1 MNKHYV
7 CVIANNDKSI
17 HIDVVP
23 ESSEIKVNLDP
34 IQTKSDSK
42 LVFYEEYQDKLS
54 ADERKHEIDSW
65 MKLRIKKVVD
75 IYNPQW
81 EDWSNRISFNHSTI
95 Q

>member
-7 CVIANNDKSI
+7 CVIASNDKSI
-17 HIDVVP
+17 HVDVIH
-23 ESSEIKVNLDP
+23 ESSEIKIKLNPYEGECHD
-34 IQTKSDSK
+34 K
-42 LVFYEEYQDKLS
+42 LVFYEEYKDKLS

-81 EDWSNRISFNHSTI
+81 EDWSNRISLNHSTM
-95 Q
+95 

>member
-7 CVIANNDKSI
+7 CVIASNDKSI
-17 HIDVVP
+17 HIDVIH
-23 ESSEIKVNLDP
+23 ESSEIKIKLNTPED
-34 IQTKSDSK
+34 KFHEK
-42 LVFYEEYQDKLS
+42 LVFYEEYGDKSS

-81 EDWSNRISFNHSTI
+81 EDWTDRIFLNNSTT
-95 Q
+95 

>member
-7 CVIANNDKSI
+7 CVIAGNDKSI
-17 HIDVVP
+17 RVDVMP
-23 ESSEIKVNLDP
+23 ESSEIKINVDP
-34 IQTKSDSK
+34 VENNSDKK
-42 LVFYEEYQDKLS
+42 LVFYEEYLDKTR

-75 IYNPQW
+75 IYNPKW
-81 EDWSNRISFNHSTI
+81 EDWSNRISLNHSTI